1 MAQETGAMEAEKIA
15 IRPMLTE
22 VTKEDLAVDLE
33 SYKRKALELGA
44 SAAEIIPSSSVL
56 VDERV
61 WMRCL
66 VPRCPR
72 AGETPNCPPNAP
84 QPEFVRKAL
93 SKYSWAVLF
102 KVDVEPIA
110 DYVPRRG
117 GSTEQERKTLFYHKQ
132 IGEIVYQIER
142 MAYEDGYY
150 LAMGFGG
157 GSCKDYLCG
166 GVICQFLDSGR
177 CRFPLRARPA
187 MEAVGINVFDL
198 IQKVGWQAYPLMH
211 DPDLIPRAISVGIVF
226 IH

>member
-1 MAQETGAMEAEKIA
+1 MAQEICTMDTEKIT
-15 IRPMLTE
+15 IRPMLTQ
-22 VTKEDLAVDLE
+22 VTKENLAADLQ
-33 SYKRKALELGA
+33 SYRQKALELGA
-44 SAAEIIPSSSVL
+44 SGAEIIPSNDVS

-84 QPEFVRKAL
+84 QPEVVRKAL
-93 SKYSWAVLF
+93 SRYSWAVLF
-102 KVDVEPIA
+102 KVNVEPIA

-117 GSTEQERKTLFYHKQ
+117 GTTEQDRKTLFYHKQ

-142 MAYEDGYY
+142 MAYKDGYY

-187 MEAVGINVFDL
+187 MEAVGIDVFDL
-198 IQKVGWQAYPLMH
+198 IGKVGWDAYPLMH
-211 DPDLIPRAISVGIVF
+211 EPESIPRAVSVGIVF
-226 IH
+226 IY

>member
-1 MAQETGAMEAEKIA
+1 MEAEKITV
-15 IRPMLTE
+15 RPMLTE
-22 VTKEDLAVDLE
+22 VTKERLAADLE
-33 SYKRKALELGA
+33 SYRRKGLELGA
-44 SAAEIIPSSSVL
+44 SAAQIIPSSYIS

-72 AGETPNCPPNAP
+72 AGETPNCPPNTP
-84 QPEFVRKAL
+84 QPEFMRKAL

-102 KVDVEPIA
+102 KVDVEPLME
-110 DYVPRRG
+110 YVPRRG
-117 GSTEQERKTLFYHKQ
+117 GTTEKERKTLFYHKR

-142 MAYEDGYY
+142 TAYADGYY

-166 GVICQFLDSGR
+166 GIICQFLDSGR

-187 MEAVGINVFDL
+187 MEAMGIDVFDVVK
-198 IQKVGWQAYPLMH
+198 KVGWEAYPLMDELQLVPH
-211 DPDLIPRAISVGIVF
+211 AISVGIVF

>member
-1 MAQETGAMEAEKIA
+1 MEAEKIT

-22 VTKEDLAVDLE
+22 VRKESLAADLE
-33 SYKRKALELGA
+33 SYRRKALELGA
-44 SAAEIIPSSSVL
+44 SAVEIIPSSYVS

-84 QPEFVRKAL
+84 QPDFVRKAL
-93 SKYSWAVLF
+93 SKYSWAILF
-102 KVDVEPIA
+102 KVNVEPIV

-117 GSTEQERKTLFYHKQ
+117 GGTEKERKTLSYHKQ

-142 MAYEDGYY
+142 TAYADGYY

-187 MEAVGINVFDL
+187 MEAVGIDVFDV
-198 IQKVGWQAYPLMH
+198 IKKVGWQAYPLT
-211 DPDLIPRAISVGIVF
+211 DELDLVPHAVSVGIVF

>member
-1 MAQETGAMEAEKIA
+1 MEAEKMA
-15 IRPMLTE
+15 TRPMLTE
-22 VTKEDLAVDLE
+22 VRKESLAADLE
-33 SYKRKALELGA
+33 SYRRKALELGA
-44 SAAEIIPSSSVL
+44 SAAEIIPSSYVL

-84 QPEFVRKAL
+84 RPEFVRKAL
-93 SKYSWAVLF
+93 SKYSWAILF
-102 KVDVEPIA
+102 EVSVEPIV

-117 GSTEQERKTLFYHKQ
+117 GDTEKERKTLSYHKQ

-142 MAYEDGYY
+142 MAYADGYY

-187 MEAVGINVFDL
+187 MEAVGIDVFDV
-198 IQKVGWQAYPLMH
+198 IKKVGWGAYPLM
-211 DPDLIPRAISVGIVF
+211 DELDLIPHAISVGIVF